1 MLQQSGRMSGR
12 RRQLHW
18 KIGTFFFHFRRVCAL
33 KTVLQTL
40 KTGIL
45 RSTQYCRQRPQLKWC
60 DGASVRKTS
69 SFKYKTQQKRSH
81 QMHQL
86 LFLSVFCEVFRK
98 TPFDADMQTSLV
110 NGMGGP
116 MIDFLSIRFVRVKH
130 IWCTLTNAIEI
141 YQKKVCF
148 TLSICENVRR

>member
-60 DGASVRKTS
+60 DGASVRKKS

-86 LFLSVFCEVFRK
+86 PNIAFFERFLRGFPKNPLRCRH
-98 TPFDADMQTSLV
+98 ADILGKWDGRS
-110 NGMGGP
+110 N
-116 MIDFLSIRFVRVKH
+116 DRFFK
-130 IWCTLTNAIEI
+130 
-141 YQKKVCF
+141 Y
-148 TLSICENVRR
+148 SICSGKTYMVYFD